1 MSEKVTIESK
11 YIGDFVE
18 WLGLR
23 TYHELGGK
31 AKDKPW
37 QKMNKREQAEMRGLV
52 NIVGEAIS
60 KGFILAKHQPELTDA
75 YIQFMNV
82 LRPGLASK
90 LLDGMLAEYKSF
102 LYMKLSEEGW
112 RPPGAPK

>member
-1 MSEKVTIESK
+1 MPEKVTIESK
-11 YIGDFVE
+11 YIGDFTQ

-23 TYHELGGK
+23 TYHEYGGK

-37 QKMNKREQAEMRGLV
+37 NKMNQREQAEMRGLV

-60 KGFILAKHQPELTDA
+60 KGFILAKHQPELIDA
-75 YIQFMNV
+75 HIQFMNA

-90 LLDGMLAEYKSF
+90 LLNDMLAEYKPF

-112 RPPGAPK
+112 RPPGAPQ